1 MEKQKI
7 VAACKQN
14 LNGKLDMAQDDMR
27 RLREAAGRN
36 ADDNQAETY
45 ESTQQEMLNEMR
57 DMQEHFDFLEESAAL
72 FNRLDFQSKFEQ
84 VQPGA
89 LVITDKM
96 TFLVGI
102 SGDFEC
108 EGKIIKGISASAPI
122 YEAMRDKKAG
132 DKATVNG
139 NDFKIKEVA

>member
-1 MEKQKI
+1 MDKQKI

-14 LNGKLDMAQDDMR
+14 LNGKLDIAQDDMR

-72 FNRLDFQSKFEQ
+72 FNRVDFQSSFTE

-89 LVITDKM
+89 LVVTDKM

-102 SGDFEC
+102 SGDFESD
-108 EGKIIKGISASAPI
+108 GQTIKGISTSAPI
-122 YEAMRDKKAG
+122 YEAMKDKKAG
-132 DKATVNG
+132 DQVTVNG
-139 NDFKIKEVA
+139 NAFKIKEVA

>member
-1 MEKQKI
+1 MDKQKI

-14 LNGKLDMAQDDMR
+14 LNEKLDIAQNDMR

-45 ESTQQEMLNEMR
+45 ESTQQEMLNEMQ

-72 FNRLDFQSKFEQ
+72 FNRLDFQSTFEG

-89 LVITDKM
+89 LVVTDKM
-96 TFLVGI
+96 TFLVGL
-102 SGDFEC
+102 SGDFESD
-108 EGKIIKGISASAPI
+108 GQIIKGISSSAPI

-132 DKATVNG
+132 DKVTING
-139 NDFKIKEVA
+139 NTFKIKEVA

>member
-1 MEKQKI
+1 MDKQKI

-14 LNGKLDMAQDDMR
+14 LNEKLDIAQNDMR

-36 ADDNQAETY
+36 ADDNQSETY
-45 ESTQQEMLNEMR
+45 ESNQQEMLNEMQ

-72 FNRLDFQSKFEQ
+72 FNRLDFQSTFEG

-89 LVITDKM
+89 LVVTDKM
-96 TFLVGI
+96 TFLVGL
-102 SGDFEC
+102 SGDFESD
-108 EGKIIKGISASAPI
+108 GQTIKGISTSAPI

-132 DKATVNG
+132 DKVTMNG
-139 NDFKIKEVA
+139 NTFKITEIA

>member
-1 MEKQKI
+1 MDKQKV

-14 LNGKLDMAQDDMR
+14 LNGKLDIAQDDMR

-72 FNRLDFQSKFEQ
+72 FNRVDFQSSFTE

-89 LVITDKM
+89 LVVTDKM

-102 SGDFEC
+102 SGDFESD
-108 EGKIIKGISASAPI
+108 GQTIKGISTSAPI
-122 YEAMRDKKAG
+122 YEAMKDKKAG
-132 DKATVNG
+132 DQVTVNG
-139 NDFKIKEVA
+139 NTFQIKEVA

>member
-1 MEKQKI
+1 MDKQKI

-14 LNGKLDMAQDDMR
+14 LNGKLDIAQDDMR

-72 FNRLDFQSKFEQ
+72 FNRVDFQSSFTE

-89 LVITDKM
+89 LVVTDKM

-102 SGDFEC
+102 SGDFESD
-108 EGKIIKGISASAPI
+108 GQTIKGISTSAPI
-122 YEAMRDKKAG
+122 YEAMKDKKAG
-132 DKATVNG
+132 DQVTVNG
-139 NDFKIKEVA
+139 NTFQIKEVA

>member
-7 VAACKQN
+7 VAACKKK
-14 LNGKLDMAQDDMR
+14 LNEKLDTSQDDMR

-36 ADDNQAETY
+36 ADDNQSETY
-45 ESTQQEMLNEMR
+45 ESNQQEMLNEMR

-72 FNRLDFQSKFEQ
+72 FNRLDFQSPFEQ

-89 LVITDKM
+89 LVVTDKM

-102 SGDFEC
+102 SGDFEHD
-108 EGKIIKGISASAPI
+108 GNTIKGISASAPI
-122 YEAMRDKKAG
+122 YDAMKDKRAG
-132 DKATVNG
+132 DEVSVNG
-139 NDFKIKEVA
+139 NTFKIEAVS

>member
-7 VAACKQN
+7 VTACKKR
-14 LNGKLDMAQDDMR
+14 LNEKLDTSQDDMR

-36 ADDNQAETY
+36 ADDNQSETY
-45 ESTQQEMLNEMR
+45 ESNQQEMLNEMR

-72 FNRLDFQSKFEQ
+72 FNRLDFQSPFEQ

-89 LVITDKM
+89 LVVTDKM

-102 SGDFEC
+102 SGDFEYD
-108 EGKIIKGISASAPI
+108 GQTIKGISASAPI
-122 YEAMRDKKAG
+122 YDAMKDKKVG
-132 DKATVNG
+132 DEVMVNG
-139 NDFKIKEVA
+139 NLFKIEAVS